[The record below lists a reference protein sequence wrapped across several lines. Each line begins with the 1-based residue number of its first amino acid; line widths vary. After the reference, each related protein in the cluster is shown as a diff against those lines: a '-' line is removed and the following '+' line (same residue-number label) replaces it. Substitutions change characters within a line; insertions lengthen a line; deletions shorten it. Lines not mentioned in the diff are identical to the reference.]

1 MHGVISWLVRAPR
14 ADPCEPPMLALCSAA
29 RLQPVGLDEHRLGI
43 EPHRHVEIEPCGDL
57 VTVYPVL

>member
-1 MHGVISWLVRAPR
+1 
-14 ADPCEPPMLALCSAA
+14 MLALCSAA

-57 VTVYPVL
+57 VTVYPVLSCFLKAAVGNLT